1 MRIGISV
8 CSAFPKGD
16 PKTSVRHMIERVRAA
31 RGADLDSL
39 FVGDHH
45 VASRPYFQNSPILG
59 RLLAEWNNK
68 PAGALYLLPLW
79 NPVLLAEQIGTLASI
94 MQGRFILQCS
104 LGGEKKQSEGMG
116 VDFSKRV
123 GMFEESLRLIKALLA
138 GERVSSED
146 YWAISDAK
154 ISPVPDTKVEFW
166 IGSQANVAINRAAR
180 LADGWLAT
188 PGIGIDEV
196 SQSFLVFY

>member
-1 MRIGISV
+1 M
-8 CSAFPKGD
+8 
-16 PKTSVRHMIERVRAA
+16 
-31 RGADLDSL
+31 
-39 FVGDHH
+39 
-45 VASRPYFQNSPILG
+45 LG

-104 LGGEKKQSEGMG
+104 LGGEKQSEGMG

-154 ISPVPDTKVEFW
+154 ISPVPDTKVEFL
-166 IGSQANVAINRAAR
+166 IGSQANVAINRALAWPMVGWR
-180 LADGWLAT
+180 LQ
-188 PGIGIDEV
+188 V
-196 SQSFLVFY
+196 